1 MTRILVL
8 THDACPH
15 DIFGTF
21 ELAGRSVR
29 FRPSELTIAFR
40 DGHELTVHGRESC
53 DRQLAMAVTRIAKR
67 MKTIEL
73 PDGSTVDRHP
83 DFKVHFK
90 V

>member
-15 DIFGTF
+15 DVFGTF
-21 ELAGRSVR
+21 SLSSEAVT
-29 FRPSELTIAFR
+29 FVPSELVKAFR
-40 DGHELTVHGRESC
+40 DGEELSIHGRESC
-53 DRQLAMAVTRIAKR
+53 DRELAKAVTRIAKR
-67 MKTIEL
+67 LKTIEL

-83 DFKVHFK
+83 DFKAHFK